1 MWMKLPKESVVL
13 EKTDPGWSM
22 EGFLMFNNCIEEG
35 GESFVKEMKEVINSV
50 EFC

>member
-13 EKTDPGWSM
+13 EKTDPGWST
-22 EGFLMFNNCIEEG
+22 EGFLVFNNCIEEG
-35 GESFVKEMKEVINSV
+35 KSSVKEMKEVISNV